1 MYGPVVAGVGVVAR
15 ATGVVFV
22 VAAVAVVVVAVVVK
36 GWCRRKGAFCQTF
49 VMMSEGNEQMPITH
63 IAAI

>member
-1 MYGPVVAGVGVVAR
+1 MYGPDVVGFDVVAR

-22 VAAVAVVVVAVVVK
+22 VAAVVVVVVAVVLK
-36 GWCRRKGAFCQTF
+36 GWCRRKGIFCQTF
-49 VMMSEGNEQMPITH
+49 VVISEGNEQIPITN